1 VVGRFFLIKNN
12 IPLEPERYIFSVDQ
26 RFMIIKEVLHAMH
39 LYWRRLRPGSVQN
52 NYSLIVTVLPIAY
65 IPSHQ
70 AMRLEICKRMWFLS
84 VSLLISCH
92 SGLV

>member
-1 VVGRFFLIKNN
+1 MVGRFFLIKNN

-52 NYSLIVTVLPIAY
+52 NYSLIVTVLPMPISRP
-65 IPSHQ
+65 I
-70 AMRLEICKRMWFLS
+70 KR
-84 VSLLISCH
+84 
-92 SGLV
+92 